1 MILITVTGDH
11 DRPEWLI
18 RINGMFEGSTGSHEV
33 SVRIVTMRD
42 VVEAGLNEAAST
54 GMAMGFERERG
65 VCNACPRS
73 VSCRLR
79 VTD

>member
-1 MILITVTGDH
+1 
-11 DRPEWLI
+11 
-18 RINGMFEGSTGSHEV
+18 MFEGSTGSREV

-54 GMAMGFERERG
+54 AGRLWVLNASEGFATLSALSEL
-65 VCNACPRS
+65 
-73 VSCRLR
+73 RLR